1 MYFARACAQVVQL
14 RRGLA
19 TSEDYERLSHSHV
32 LALPLHDFTL
42 RPLIAAV
49 RISLAETTTRSSPPL
64 QPSARTL
71 PRARLPVASRRV
83 RACARREASCH
94 FDRCLPQPGVQ
105 LRFSRRRAVPSRDYL
120 CPGAPAGPATITCA
134 SVSRVHARV
143 TTTSKALHHVPKVHA
158 WLDRFL
164 RRWVAAELTID

>member
-1 MYFARACAQVVQL
+1 PRPVKNVREALAGTSVPPAIRQDSQECAEIEGSMYFARACAQVVQL

-105 LRFSRRRAVPSRDYL
+105 LRFCRRRAVPSRDYL
-120 CPGAPAGPATITCA
+120 CP
-134 SVSRVHARV
+134 
-143 TTTSKALHHVPKVHA
+143 
-158 WLDRFL
+158 
-164 RRWVAAELTID
+164 